1 MNFVKIMGAIL
12 SFGEQVSDLT
22 ERLDGTDNR
31 ARQRIRKLSARVG
44 TLAAADVATDSRIN
58 SLDERLASL
67 EDIEVVDGTM
77 YDRLAA
83 LTVRL
88 SDIEIQLRRIEINIF
103 PSET

>member
-1 MNFVKIMGAIL
+1 MNFAKIMGAIL
-12 SFGEQVSDLT
+12 NFGEQVSDLT

-44 TLAAADVATDSRIN
+44 TLVAADVATDSRIN

-103 PSET
+103 PSEK